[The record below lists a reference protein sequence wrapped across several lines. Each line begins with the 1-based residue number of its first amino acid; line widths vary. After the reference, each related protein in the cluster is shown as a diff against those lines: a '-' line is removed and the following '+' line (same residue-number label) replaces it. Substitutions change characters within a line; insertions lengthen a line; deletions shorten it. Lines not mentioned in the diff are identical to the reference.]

1 MLGTMFAR
9 TSLPAKSVA
18 AALLAVL
25 LLAWL
30 LPGLAP
36 RTHAHNSEHWL
47 LVPGEDRPMD
57 ETAARHNVPATL
69 VAHINGLSPTTVL
82 SDQHL
87 LIVPLP
93 GAAAIVETF
102 VPMIIKPAFPGQT
115 LAMLAEAHG
124 MPVDWLSAANS
135 IAQDQRLF
143 PGQPMF
149 LPDLADPRQP
159 RALGQV
165 TVEYLSPYIG
175 AGQTGY
181 LLLSSNPGIQPS
193 AQLGD
198 TQLHLTQVPHPEAKA
213 QQQFHYSPIPID
225 PLTESGPV
233 TVTVSYLSQAGDLV
247 AGELRIE
254 VFQPGPWRQEII
266 VVDGAVAARLSVE
279 ALQEEA
285 NLLTA
290 TWNRRNLPRQ
300 WSNGPWQRPIPEG
313 YPTTSVFGSRREYRS
328 PVPIYATFHTGLDWA
343 APIGEQV
350 TAPVPGT
357 VALAEELITK
367 GLAVVLDHGQG
378 VLSGYWHLSEISV
391 EVGDFVEAGDLVGLI
406 GSSGIS
412 SGSHL
417 HWEVRIHGV
426 PVNPRQ
432 FLYGS
437 ILPPETP
444 E

>member
-1 MLGTMFAR
+1 MLGAMFAR
-9 TSLPAKSVA
+9 RSLPAKSVA
-18 AALLAVL
+18 SALLAVL

-36 RTHAHNSEHWL
+36 RTHAHNDEHWL
-47 LVPGEDRPMD
+47 LVPGADRSVGEIAD
-57 ETAARHNVPATL
+57 RHNVSAAL

-87 LIVPLP
+87 LIIPLP
-93 GAAAIVETF
+93 GDAAIVDTF
-102 VPMIIKPAFPGQT
+102 VPMAIKPTFPGQT

-124 MPVDWLSAANS
+124 IPVEWLSATNS

-143 PGQPMF
+143 SGQPLF
-149 LPDLADPRQP
+149 LPDLADPRQTHV
-159 RALGQV
+159 LGQV

-193 AQLGD
+193 AQFGD
-198 TQLHLTQVPHPEAKA
+198 TKLHLTQVPHPRAKT

-233 TVTVSYLSQAGDLV
+233 TVTVSYLSQADILV
-247 AGELRIE
+247 AGELRFE
-254 VFQPGPWRQEII
+254 VFQPNPWRQEII
-266 VVDGAVAARLSVE
+266 VVDGTVAARLSVE
-279 ALQEEA
+279 AVQEET
-285 NLLTA
+285 NLLAA
-290 TWNRRNLPRQ
+290 TWNRSNLPRQ
-300 WSNGPWQRPIPEG
+300 WSNEPWQRPIAERH
-313 YPTTSVFGSRREYRS
+313 PTTSVFGTRRQYRS
-328 PVPIYATFHTGLDWA
+328 PVPLYATFHTGWDFA
-343 APIGEQV
+343 APVGEQV
-350 TAPVPGT
+350 TAPLPGT
-357 VALAEELITK
+357 VVLAQDLVTK

-391 EVGDFVEAGDLVGLI
+391 EEGDFVETGDPVGLV

-412 SGSHL
+412 SGPHL

-426 PVNPRQ
+426 PVNPQQ

>member
-1 MLGTMFAR
+1 MFSRA
-9 TSLPAKSVA
+9 SLPFQSVA
-18 AALLAVL
+18 AALLTVL

-36 RTHAHNSEHWL
+36 PAHAHGDEHWL
-47 LVPGEDRPMD
+47 LVPGADRPMGEIAD
-57 ETAARHNVPATL
+57 HHNVSFIL

-93 GAAAIVETF
+93 GTAAIVNTF
-102 VPMIIKPAFPGQT
+102 VPMTTKPAFPGQT
-115 LAMLAEAHG
+115 LAMLAEARG
-124 MPVDWLSAANS
+124 IPVDWLSAANS

-143 PGQPMF
+143 PGQPVF
-149 LPDLADPRQP
+149 LPDLANPRTAH
-159 RALGQV
+159 ALGQV

-193 AQLGD
+193 AHVGD
-198 TQLHLTQVPHPEAKA
+198 TELHLTQVPQPQAKA
-213 QQQFHYSPIPID
+213 QQQFHYSPVPIG

-233 TVTVSYLSQAGDLV
+233 TVTVSYLSQTGVRV
-247 AGELRIE
+247 AGELRLE
-254 VFQPGPWRQEII
+254 VFQPSPWRQEII
-266 VVDGAVAARLSVE
+266 VVDGTVSARLSVG
-279 ALQEEA
+279 ALQEETD
-285 NLLTA
+285 LLA
-290 TWNRRNLPRQ
+290 AAWNRSNLPRQ
-300 WSNGPWQRPIPEG
+300 WSNEPWQRPIAERH
-313 YPTTSVFGSRREYRS
+313 PTTSLFGTRREYRS
-328 PVPIYATFHTGLDWA
+328 AVPLNTTFHTGLDFA
-343 APIGEQV
+343 APVGEQI
-350 TAPVPGT
+350 TAPLPGT
-357 VALAEELITK
+357 VVLAEDLVTK

-391 EVGDFVEAGDLVGLI
+391 EEGDFVETGDLVGLV
-406 GSSGIS
+406 GNSGLSSGP
-412 SGSHL
+412 HL

-426 PVNPRQ
+426 PVNPQQ

-437 ILPPETP
+437 MLPPETP

>member
-1 MLGTMFAR
+1 MFAR
-9 TSLPAKSVA
+9 KTLPAKSIA
-18 AALLAVL
+18 ATLLAVL

-36 RTHAHNSEHWL
+36 RTHAHNNEHWL
-47 LVPGEDRPMD
+47 LVPGKNRSVD
-57 ETAARHNVPATL
+57 EIAGHHNVPTAL

-93 GAAAIVETF
+93 GAAAMADTF
-102 VPMIIKPAFPGQT
+102 VPTIIKPAFPGQT
-115 LAMLAEAHG
+115 LAMLAEVHG
-124 MPVDWLSAANS
+124 IPIAWLSATNS

-143 PGQPMF
+143 PGQPLF
-149 LPDLADPRQP
+149 LPSLADPRKTHV
-159 RALGQV
+159 LGQV

-181 LLLSSNPGIQPS
+181 LLLSSNSGIQPS
-193 AQLGD
+193 VQLGD
-198 TQLHLTQVPHPEAKA
+198 TKLHLTQVPYPQAKA

-233 TVTVSYLSQAGDLV
+233 TVTVSYLSPADILV
-247 AGELRIE
+247 TEEFRFE
-254 VFQPGPWRQEII
+254 VFQPNPWRQEII
-266 VVDGAVAARLSVE
+266 VVSGAIAARLSVE
-279 ALQEEA
+279 AVQEET
-285 NLLTA
+285 NLLAA
-290 TWNRRNLPRQ
+290 TWNRSDLPRQ
-300 WSNGPWQRPIPEG
+300 WSNEPWQRPIAERH
-313 YPTTSVFGSRREYRS
+313 PTSSVFGTRRQYRS
-328 PVPIYATFHTGLDWA
+328 PVPLYTTFHTGWDFA
-343 APIGEQV
+343 VPVGEQV
-350 TAPVPGT
+350 TAPLSGT
-357 VALAEELITK
+357 VVLAQDLVTK

-378 VLSGYWHLSEISV
+378 VLSGYWHLSEILV
-391 EVGDFVEAGDLVGLI
+391 EEGDFVETGNPVGLV

-412 SGSHL
+412 SGPHL

-426 PVNPRQ
+426 PVNPQQ

-437 ILPPETP
+437 ILPPDTP

>member
-1 MLGTMFAR
+1 M
-9 TSLPAKSVA
+9 SPPAKSVA
-18 AALLAVL
+18 AVLLAVL
-25 LLAWL
+25 LLAWF

-36 RTHAHNSEHWL
+36 RAHAHNGEHWL
-47 LVPGEDRPMD
+47 LVPGEDQPVGEVAD
-57 ETAARHNVPATL
+57 RHNVPATL
-69 VAHINGLSPTTVL
+69 VAHINGLAPTTVL

-93 GAAAIVETF
+93 GATAIVDTF
-102 VPMIIKPAFPGQT
+102 VPMTIKPAFPGQT

-124 MPVDWLSAANS
+124 IPVAWLSAANS

-149 LPDLADPRQP
+149 LPDLADPRKI
-159 RALGQV
+159 RALGKV

-193 AQLGD
+193 AHLGG
-198 TQLHLTQVPHPEAKA
+198 TKLHLTQVPHPQAKA
-213 QQQFHYSPIPID
+213 RQQFHYSPIPID

-233 TVTVSYLSQAGDLV
+233 TVTVSYLSQAGIRV
-247 AGELRIE
+247 TGELRLE
-254 VFQPGPWRQEII
+254 VFQPSPWRQELI
-266 VVDGAVAARLSVE
+266 VVDGTVSARLSVE

-285 NLLTA
+285 NLLAA
-290 TWNRRNLPRQ
+290 TWDRSNLPRQ
-300 WSNGPWQRPIPEG
+300 WSNEPWQRPIAERR
-313 YPTTSVFGSRREYRS
+313 PTTSVFGTRREYRS
-328 PVPIYATFHTGLDWA
+328 AVPINTTFHSGLDFA
-343 APIGEQV
+343 APVGEQV
-350 TAPVPGT
+350 TAPLPGT
-357 VALAEELITK
+357 VALAQDLITK

-391 EVGDFVEAGDLVGLI
+391 EEGDFVETGDLVGLV

-412 SGSHL
+412 LGPHL

-426 PVNPRQ
+426 PVNPQQ
-432 FLYGS
+432 FLYGPM
-437 ILPPETP
+437 LPPETP

>member
-1 MLGTMFAR
+1 MFVR

-18 AALLAVL
+18 AALLTVL

-36 RTHAHNSEHWL
+36 QTHAHNSEHWL
-47 LVPGEDRPMD
+47 LVPGEDRPVG
-57 ETAARHNVPATL
+57 EIANHHNVPATL

-82 SDQHL
+82 SGQHL

-93 GAAAIVETF
+93 GAAAIVDTF
-102 VPMIIKPAFPGQT
+102 VPMTIKPAFPGQT
-115 LAMLAEAHG
+115 PAMLAEAHG
-124 MPVDWLSAANS
+124 IPVDWLSAANS
-135 IAQDQRLF
+135 IVQDQRLF

-149 LPDLADPRQP
+149 LPNLADPRKTH
-159 RALGQV
+159 ALGQV

-181 LLLSSNPGIQPS
+181 LLLSSNPDIQPS
-193 AQLGD
+193 AHLGG
-198 TQLHLTQVPHPEAKA
+198 TMLHLTQVPHPQTKA
-213 QQQFHYSPIPID
+213 HQQFHYSPIPID
-225 PLTESGPV
+225 PLTESGPA
-233 TVTVSYLSQAGDLV
+233 TVTVSYLSQADVRV
-247 AGELRIE
+247 AEELRLE

-266 VVDGAVAARLSVE
+266 VVDGMVAAQLSVE
-279 ALQEEA
+279 ALQEET

-290 TWNRRNLPRQ
+290 TWNRSNLPRQ
-300 WSNGPWQRPIPEG
+300 WSNEPWQRPIPEG
-313 YPTTSVFGSRREYRS
+313 HPTTSVFGSRREYRS
-328 PVPIYATFHTGLDWA
+328 PVPIHATFHTGLDFA

-350 TAPVPGT
+350 TAPLPGT
-357 VALAEELITK
+357 VALAENLVTK

-391 EVGDFVEAGDLVGLI
+391 EEGDFVETGDLVGLV
-406 GSSGIS
+406 GNSGIS
-412 SGSHL
+412 TGSHL

-426 PVNPRQ
+426 PVNPQQ

-437 ILPPETP
+437 LLPPETP

>member
-1 MLGTMFAR
+1 MFAR

-36 RTHAHNSEHWL
+36 QTHAHNGEHWL
-47 LVPGEDRPMD
+47 LVPGEDRPVG
-57 ETAARHNVPATL
+57 ETADLHNVPATL
-69 VAHINGLSPTTVL
+69 VAHINGLSPITVL

-93 GAAAIVETF
+93 GAAAIVDTF
-102 VPMIIKPAFPGQT
+102 VPMTIKPAFPGQT

-124 MPVDWLSAANS
+124 IPVDWLSAANS

-149 LPDLADPRQP
+149 LPDLADPRQTH
-159 RALGQV
+159 ALGQV

-181 LLLSSNPGIQPS
+181 LLLSTNPGIQPS
-193 AQLGD
+193 AHLGD
-198 TQLHLTQVPHPEAKA
+198 TKLHLTQVPHPQAKA

-233 TVTVSYLSQAGDLV
+233 TVTVSYLSQAGVRV
-247 AGELRIE
+247 AGELRLE

-266 VVDGAVAARLSVE
+266 VVDGMVAARLSVE
-279 ALQEEA
+279 ALQEET

-290 TWNRRNLPRQ
+290 TWNRSNLPRQ
-300 WSNGPWQRPIPEG
+300 WSNEPWQRPIPEG
-313 YPTTSVFGSRREYRS
+313 HPTTSVFGTRREYRS
-328 PVPIYATFHTGLDWA
+328 PVPIHATFHSGLDFY
-343 APIGEQV
+343 APVGEQV
-350 TAPVPGT
+350 TAPLPGT
-357 VALAEELITK
+357 VALAQDLVTK

-391 EVGDFVEAGDLVGLI
+391 VEGDFVETGDPVGLV

-412 SGSHL
+412 SGPHL

-426 PVNPRQ
+426 PVNPQQ
-432 FLYGS
+432 FLHGS